1 MEVDALQVVNIV
13 KANGHNWWRYGKLVD
28 DARGVLNLMH
38 SWQISHVRSDVN
50 YVAHGL
56 VITAVK
62 QIIDQVSMK
71 EIPCC
76 ICDMYIFFLLE
87 QHMLY
92 LLEMNEIS
100 IFF

>member
-28 DARGVLNLMH
+28 DTRGVLNLMH
-38 SWQISHVRSDVN
+38 SWQIGRVRSDVH

-62 QIIDQVSMK
+62 QIID
-71 EIPCC
+71 
-76 ICDMYIFFLLE
+76 
-87 QHMLY
+87 
-92 LLEMNEIS
+92 
-100 IFF
+100 